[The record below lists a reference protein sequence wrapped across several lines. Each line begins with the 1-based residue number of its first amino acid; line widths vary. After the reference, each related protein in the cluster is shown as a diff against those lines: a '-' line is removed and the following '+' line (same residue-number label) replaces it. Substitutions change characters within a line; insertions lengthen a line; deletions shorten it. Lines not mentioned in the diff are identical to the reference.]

1 MNGEE
6 YKRIR
11 DEAEKYAKTIVKDV
25 PENFTMLHLECLK
38 VVIDAEIDNALSE
51 IKSRVNLSQLHLLQ

>member
-25 PENFTMLHLECLK
+25 PENFTMLHLG
-38 VVIDAEIDNALSE
+38 VRI
-51 IKSRVNLSQLHLLQ
+51 

>member
-25 PENFTMLHLECLK
+25 PENFTMLHLECFK